1 MTASRRPSTND
12 QRSDVGTTRDAR
24 QCGFTLVELLIA
36 LTIVLVIAA
45 GLALVTDDA
54 YPMFLAQPEAADA
67 VLRMRAA
74 LDAFTQD
81 ISMAGAGP
89 HLGEAPGPLTR
100 AIAAVFPQR
109 RGMQQPDPELS
120 AYDDRITVLFVP
132 DRAPQTSVLGTM
144 VSPDDVVPVKVGPGC
159 PLGDP
164 ACGFRAGMQAIV
176 FDDIAAFDTFAV
188 QAVAPGVLVHHP
200 ATLSK
205 AYAASMGGR
214 VAGLRMTTFYYDA
227 SRRQLR
233 RYDGEDADFPVLDEV
248 VELTFR
254 YFGTTFPPQRPKP
267 PPGEANCLFDAAGTS
282 QLAVLAPTFGTLAE
296 LTPAMLSDGPSC
308 GAAPNRYDADLLR
321 IRQVRIGVRL
331 QAPSPSV
338 RGLDPDRFRIAGT
351 SGNARGQVPDI
362 DVLLDVTPRNL
373 QVP

>member
-1 MTASRRPSTND
+1 MTSGRRQSTIG
-12 QRSDVGTTRDAR
+12 QRPHFGTTRDAR

-36 LTIVLVIAA
+36 LTLVLVIAV

-54 YPMFLAQPEAADA
+54 YPMFMAQPEAADA
-67 VLRMRAA
+67 TLRVRAA
-74 LDAFTQD
+74 LEALTQD

-132 DRAPQTSVLGTM
+132 DRAPQASVLGTM
-144 VSPDDVVPVKVGPGC
+144 MSPDDVVPVKVGPGC
-159 PLGDP
+159 PVSDP
-164 ACGFRAGMQAIV
+164 VCGFRAGQQAIV
-176 FDDIAAFDTFAV
+176 FDDTAAFDTLAIE
-188 QAVAPGVLVHHP
+188 AVAPGVLLHHP

-205 AYAASMGGR
+205 AYAASARAR

-233 RYDGEDADFPVLDEV
+233 RYDGEDADLPVLDEV
-248 VELTFR
+248 VGLRFR
-254 YFGTTFPPQRPKP
+254 YFGATFPPHRPKP
-267 PPGEANCLFDAAGTS
+267 PPGDANCLFGGAGTS

-321 IRQVRIGVRL
+321 IRQVRIGMRL
-331 QAPSPSV
+331 QAPSPWV
-338 RGLDPDRFRIAGT
+338 RGLDPDRFRVPGT
-351 SGNARGQVPDI
+351 SRNARGQVPDI